1 MNDRQTKEFDSTK
14 ECNFAIAPPGIGR
27 FRVSAFVQQGFTGAV
42 LRTINAKIPTLEELE
57 LPPVLKEVVLS
68 KRGFVILVG
77 GTGSGKST
85 SLAAMVGYRNEKTR
99 GHIVTI
105 EDPVEYVHAHKG
117 CVVTHREVGVD
128 CESWHL
134 ALKNTLRQAPDVIL
148 IGEIRDRETMEYGIQ
163 FAETGH
169 LVLATLHA
177 NSSNQALDRIINFF
191 PEERREQLLMDLSL
205 NIRAL
210 ISQRLI
216 PREAGSGRIAAM
228 EIMLASPLIS
238 DLIFKGEVAKIKD
251 VMARSNRLGMKTF
264 DQALFDLYEAG
275 LISYEDA
282 LRNADS
288 KNELRLRVKLES
300 KREMK
305 NPEEGGSRRCRSSRK
320 KKARCSR
327 CPISAAAPA
336 QVMNTKPL
344 FKLMVERKASDLF
357 FTCNAP
363 VKIKIEGK
371 IFPVNKQVLSPETV
385 RQAALGLMTAEQ
397 IEHFN
402 EELEID
408 FAISEPGLG
417 RFRVNV
423 FYQRGYPA
431 MVLRYITA
439 EMPKLEDLGMPEILK
454 DLVMLK
460 RGLILMVGAA
470 GAGKSTTLA
479 AMINYRN
486 ETSSDHILTI
496 EDPIEFLH
504 TNKKSIVN
512 QREVGLDTKS
522 FARAL
527 RSAVRSAPDVILV
540 GEIRDRETMEAAI
553 ALAGT
558 GHLCIATL
566 HANNCAETLD
576 RIINMFPR
584 DQHNQIFLDLSQYL
598 RAILSQRLVAAK
610 SGMRVAASEVMVN
623 TPHVSELI
631 KKGDVI
637 GRQGSDPH
645 RHRTRHAELRQLA
658 VQPGA
663 RGQDRA
669 GGSAGERRFA
679 HQPRGEDQLRLRQC

>member
-1 MNDRQTKEFDSTK
+1 
-14 ECNFAIAPPGIGR
+14 
-27 FRVSAFVQQGFTGAV
+27 
-42 LRTINAKIPTLEELE
+42 
-57 LPPVLKEVVLS
+57 
-68 KRGFVILVG
+68 
-77 GTGSGKST
+77 
-85 SLAAMVGYRNEKTR
+85 
-99 GHIVTI
+99 
-105 EDPVEYVHAHKG
+105 
-117 CVVTHREVGVD
+117 
-128 CESWHL
+128 
-134 ALKNTLRQAPDVIL
+134 
-148 IGEIRDRETMEYGIQ
+148 
-163 FAETGH
+163 
-169 LVLATLHA
+169 
-177 NSSNQALDRIINFF
+177 
-191 PEERREQLLMDLSL
+191 
-205 NIRAL
+205 
-210 ISQRLI
+210 
-216 PREAGSGRIAAM
+216 
-228 EIMLASPLIS
+228 
-238 DLIFKGEVAKIKD
+238 
-251 VMARSNRLGMKTF
+251 
-264 DQALFDLYEAG
+264 
-275 LISYEDA
+275 
-282 LRNADS
+282 
-288 KNELRLRVKLES
+288 
-300 KREMK
+300 
-305 NPEEGGSRRCRSSRK
+305 
-320 KKARCSR
+320 
-327 CPISAAAPA
+327 
-336 QVMNTKPL
+336 MNTKPL

-385 RQAALGLMTAEQ
+385 RQAALGLMTQEQ

-439 EMPKLEDLGMPEILK
+439 EMPRLEDLGMPEIFK
-454 DLVMLK
+454 ELVMLK

-479 AMINYRN
+479 AMINFRN

-504 TNKKSIVN
+504 SNKKSIVN

-598 RAILSQRLVAAK
+598 RAILSQRLVPAK
-610 SGMRVAASEVMVN
+610 SGLRVAASEVMVN
-623 TPHVSELI
+623 TPHISELI

-637 GRQGSDPH
+637 GVKEAIPH
-645 RHRTRHAELRQLA
+645 RHGARHAEFRQRAL
-658 VQPGA
+658 QSRA
-663 RGQDRA
+663 RGAYRTRRGA
-669 GGSAGERRFA
+669 VERRFA
-679 HQPRGEDQLRLRQC
+679 HQSRGQDQLRLRQALAALQIALEFPAANIPSRFQGALPADLGVHIECTRAPPRRDRDPMRRSPRPRRRRSDR